1 MSGEQKSGSVERVRQ
16 ALEAH
21 GAAAEVVRF
30 DQSTRTAA
38 EAAATVGCEVG
49 QIAKSLIFKSKKTQ
63 RPVLVIA
70 RGDGRVN
77 EKKIAAALGEKIGR
91 ADPDFVRAATG
102 FAIGGVAPVGHTG
115 EVVTFLDEGLG
126 EFEKIWA
133 AAGAPNAV
141 FETSLDELIR
151 MTGADPVDVS

>member
-1 MSGEQKSGSVERVRQ
+1 M
-16 ALEAH
+16 
-21 GAAAEVVRF
+21 
-30 DQSTRTAA
+30 
-38 EAAATVGCEVG
+38 
-49 QIAKSLIFKSKKTQ
+49 
-63 RPVLVIA
+63 LVIA

-91 ADPDFVRAATG
+91 ADPDFVRATTG

-126 EFEKIWA
+126 AFEKIWA

-141 FETSLDELIR
+141 FETTLEELVR
-151 MTGADPVDVS
+151 MTGTDPVDVS